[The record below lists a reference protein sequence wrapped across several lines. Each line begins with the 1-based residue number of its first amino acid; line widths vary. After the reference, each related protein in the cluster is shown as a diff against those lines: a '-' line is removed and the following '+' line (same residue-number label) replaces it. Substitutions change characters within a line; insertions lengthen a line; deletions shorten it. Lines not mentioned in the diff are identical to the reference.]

1 MTLYHSSRIT
11 TLLILSLAIV
21 FCIPT
26 VSAADDQQDITVQIQ
41 KNGIPQPGTVIT
53 VSGTGTKTTDGTGR
67 ISLYKAVNSTVNMTW
82 GDYSHDFMVRAYI
95 YDYVWSVWE
104 APRHGSYIWEASLSN
119 TSAYCYFADG
129 RGIVTKV
136 TLSLYTVNGEHIQS
150 LSVNGATANRTFYDL
165 VPTDSYILELQTWTG
180 PGRDIPDLRHR
191 QMLARAGGWGVA
203 ELPVSAEMMQFLMTC
218 IIITLIGATSY
229 IAGPH
234 GALIGAVAAV
244 GFWSLGWFDISPGV
258 LAAAVVVAA
267 LGVYV
272 RGSKD
277 L

>member
-1 MTLYHSSRIT
+1 MTHPLTRIT
-11 TLLILSLAIV
+11 VLLVLLLLLIPV
-21 FCIPT
+21 
-26 VSAADDQQDITVQIQ
+26 VSAAEEQQDITVQIQ
-41 KNGIPQPGTVIT
+41 KNGIPQSGIVINVTGDGTR
-53 VSGTGTKTTDGTGR
+53 TTDGTGR
-67 ISLYKAVNSTVNMTW
+67 IALYKAVNSTVNMTW
-82 GDYSHDFMVRAYI
+82 GTHSHDFTVRAYV

-104 APRHGSYIWEASLSN
+104 APRHGSYIWEATLSN

-129 RGIVTKV
+129 RGTVTKV
-136 TLSLYTVNGEHIQS
+136 TLSLYTVNGEHVQS
-150 LSVNGATANRTFYDL
+150 LSVNGATANRAFYDL

-191 QMLARAGGWGVA
+191 QVLARAGGWGVA
-203 ELPVSAEMMQFLMTC
+203 ELPVSAEMMQFLIVC
-218 IIITLIGATSY
+218 FVIALIGATSY
-229 IAGPH
+229 LAGPH

-244 GFWSLGWFDISPGV
+244 GFWSLGWLIISPGV

-272 RGSKD
+272 RGGKD